1 MTTPQAA
8 EQATPQPVVAVLG
21 TGIIGAPVARN
32 LAKGGFTVRA
42 WNRTRAKADA
52 LAADGVHVADTPAEA
67 VDGADVVLTVLND
80 GPRVLEAV
88 RAAAP
93 KLAAGTVWVQVSTV
107 GEDIDEIGAYAAEAG
122 LVLVDAPVLGTRQP
136 AELGKLVVLAAG
148 PESVR
153 PTVQPLFDTIGSR
166 TVWIADDGA
175 KGAASRLKLVLNTW
189 VIALT
194 NGVGEALSLAKGL
207 DVDPRHFVDVI
218 TGGPLDSGYFQG
230 KSAAVLAE
238 DFTPSFTVDN
248 AEKDARLAAEA
259 ARRTGLRLDGV
270 EAGRDRFARASA
282 QGHGG
287 EDMAAVYF
295 ASFDDADA
303 ADASAASD
311 AEPKV

>member
-1 MTTPQAA
+1 MTTPR
-8 EQATPQPVVAVLG
+8 PVVAVLG

-32 LAKGGFTVRA
+32 LARGGFTVRA
-42 WNRTRAKADA
+42 WNRTRIKADA
-52 LAADGVHVADTPAEA
+52 LAADGVHVADTPADA

-107 GEDIDEIGAYAAEAG
+107 GEDIDAIAAHAAEAG
-122 LVLVDAPVLGTRQP
+122 LVLVDAPVLGTRRP
-136 AELGKLVVLAAG
+136 AELGELTVLAAG

-153 PTVQPLFDTIGSR
+153 ETVQPLFDTIGSR
-166 TVWIADDGA
+166 TVWVGEDGA
-175 KGAASRLKLVLNTW
+175 EGRSSRLKLVLNTW
-189 VIALT
+189 VVALT

-207 DVDPRHFVDVI
+207 DVDPKLFLDAI
-218 TGGPLDSGYFQG
+218 TGGPLDSGYLQG
-230 KSAAVLAE
+230 KSGAILTG
-238 DFTPSFTVDN
+238 DFTPSFSVDN

-259 ARRTGLRLDGV
+259 ARRTGLRLDGI
-270 EAGRDRFARASA
+270 EAARDRFARASA

-295 ASFDDADA
+295 ASFEGEGTAGDSDGSGRSADA
-303 ADASAASD
+303 GPRA
-311 AEPKV
+311 

>member
-1 MTTPQAA
+1 MTTPR
-8 EQATPQPVVAVLG
+8 PVVAVLG

-32 LAKGGFTVRA
+32 LAKDGFTVRV

-52 LAADGVHVADTPAEA
+52 LAADGVHVADTPADA

-93 KLAAGTVWVQVSTV
+93 KLAKGTVWVQVSTV
-107 GEDIDEIGAYAAEAG
+107 GEDIDAIGAYAAETG

-136 AELGKLVVLAAG
+136 AELGKLIILAAG

-153 PTVQPLFDTIGSR
+153 PTVQPLFDVIGSR
-166 TVWIADDGA
+166 TVWVGEDGA
-175 KGAASRLKLVLNTW
+175 KGESSRLKLVLNAW
-189 VIALT
+189 VVALT
-194 NGVGEALSLAKGL
+194 NGVGEALALAKGL
-207 DVDPRHFVDVI
+207 DVDPKLFLDAV

-230 KSAAVLAE
+230 KSGVVLSG
-238 DFTPSFTVDN
+238 DFTPSFSVDN

-270 EAGRDRFARASA
+270 EAARDRFARASA
-282 QGHGG
+282 LGHGG

-295 ASFDDADA
+295 ASFDGTEGAEA
-303 ADASAASD
+303 SDASASASVKPQD
-311 AEPKV
+311 